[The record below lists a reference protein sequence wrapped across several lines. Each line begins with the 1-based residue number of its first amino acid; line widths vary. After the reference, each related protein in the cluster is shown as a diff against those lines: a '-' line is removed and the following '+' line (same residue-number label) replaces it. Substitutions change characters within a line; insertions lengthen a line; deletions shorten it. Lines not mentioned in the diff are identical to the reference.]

1 MQTLFAALAIAVWV
15 VILGGW
21 LCAIDGTDPRYI
33 WDLLI
38 GSRIRLWRQIRA
50 LERTEKAAQ

>member
-21 LCAIDGTDPRYI
+21 FCAIDGTDPRYI
-33 WDLLI
+33 WDLLV
-38 GSRIRLWRQIRA
+38 GSRIRQWQYIRA
-50 LERTEKAAQ
+50 FRRQP